1 MPKKVTKKK
10 SSAKKPE
17 SPKFPTKFF
26 DSMKDATINRFAKLG
41 PAKKTMSYF
50 NGPRRKDIV

>member
-10 SSAKKPE
+10 SSRPE
-17 SPKFPTKFF
+17 APKFPTKFF
-26 DSMKDATINRFAKLG
+26 DSMKDATINNFAKLG

-50 NGPRRKDIV
+50 NGPSRKKLWNV